1 MIARLPIQTNEMDKT
16 IVIGPLFSTYFL
28 HFSNR
33 LGLGVKKEG
42 WSLSDNCFGSFTTHT
57 AIFLLNDCEGLIF
70 CTIFADDGNDKA

>member
-33 LGLGVKKEG
+33 LGLGVKISARRE
-42 WSLSDNCFGSFTTHT
+42 
-57 AIFLLNDCEGLIF
+57 
-70 CTIFADDGNDKA
+70 KAKILF